1 MADTKNVAVIGATS
15 RIALWAD
22 RMLADKDNTK
32 LTLFVHH
39 LGKLP
44 EDLKNNPAITVIE
57 GDATNAAD
65 VAKAVAG
72 QDVVYASLAGKVVD
86 QAKVLVDEMDKAG
99 VKRLIWTSSL
109 GIDDEVPGEF
119 GRWNKD
125 YLGDYLTTYHAAA
138 QVIQKSDLDYTVVRP
153 GWLTDEDNT
162 EYETTSENKNE
173 PFKGT
178 QVSRKAVAAYI
189 VSVID
194 DPSKDVRDSI
204 GVDQPGTEGDRP
216 LFMLKK

>member
-1 MADTKNVAVIGATS
+1 MTNVAVIGATS

-22 RMLADKDNTK
+22 RMLANKDGIN

-39 LGKLP
+39 ISKLP
-44 EDLKNNPAITVIE
+44 QDLKDASNVTVIE
-57 GDATNAAD
+57 GDATNAD
-65 VAKAVAG
+65 DIAKAVAG
-72 QDVVYASLAGKVVD
+72 QDVVYASLAGKVID
-86 QAKVLVDEMDKAG
+86 QAHVLVEQMDKAG

-119 GRWNKD
+119 GRWNKA

-138 QVIQKSDLDYTVVRP
+138 QVIQKSDLDYTIVRP
-153 GWLTDEDNT
+153 AWLTDEDNT
-162 EYETTSENKNE
+162 EFETTSENRNE

-178 QVSRKAVAAYI
+178 QVSRKATAAYI
-189 VSVID
+189 VSVIE

-204 GVDQPGTEGDRP
+204 GVNQPGTDGDRP
-216 LFMLKK
+216 PFLKK